1 MVGTDYP
8 YDLAIYGDMKSPM
21 KRSEVPSLD
30 DLRAFQTVARLGS
43 VRAAAAELA
52 LTHGAVSRRVS
63 KLATDLGLRL
73 LEADGRGVRL
83 TSDGAKL
90 AETTGKAFHLIT
102 DALAEI
108 RSSSTPIP
116 IILSCERSLAMRWL
130 IPACLGFRIDTRM
143 SRCTCRPVA
152 EGSTSRVTG

>member
-1 MVGTDYP
+1 MQ
-8 YDLAIYGDMKSPM
+8 
-21 KRSEVPSLD
+21 RSEVPSLD

-90 AETTGKAFHLIT
+90 AEATGKAFHLIT
-102 DALAEI
+102 DPPLVWV
-108 RSSSTPIP
+108 SGSIP
-116 IILSCERSLAMRWL
+116 GCRGAPVDRWRRARL
-130 IPACLGFRIDTRM
+130 RA
-143 SRCTCRPVA
+143 
-152 EGSTSRVTG
+152 